1 MTYILFNLLAGS
13 RQDEV
18 RAQALAKRMRGRD
31 VTKLDAAA
39 FLRGLPG
46 TDMVILAGGDGALNH
61 FANALNGVAPSRTIC
76 CCPTGPGND
85 FMNDARENAANEDG
99 KSIRRPAAS
108 FGLRRPEISGTAAS
122 RRRGRPERRRGR
134 C

>member
-1 MTYILFNLLAGS
+1 MTYILFNPLAGS
-13 RQDEV
+13 RQGEV

-61 FANALNGVAPSRTIC
+61 FANALRRRALPDDLLLPDR
-76 CCPTGPGND
+76 PGQRLHERR
-85 FMNDARENAANEDG
+85 ARERD
-99 KSIRRPAAS
+99 
-108 FGLRRPEISGTAAS
+108 
-122 RRRGRPERRRGR
+122 ERRRKIHSPAGGFIWAAPP
-134 C
+134 

>member
-13 RQDEV
+13 RQGEV

-39 FLRGLPG
+39 FLRGLPD
-46 TDMVILAGGDGALNH
+46 TDMVILAGGDGTLNH

-76 CCPTGPGND
+76 CCPTGLGND